1 MSDEEKLAIEGGEP
15 AIKEPLPPWPWFTE
29 EIIQA
34 AMEPLRTGK
43 VNYWTGKLG
52 MEFER
57 KFAEWNGAKYCIT
70 TTSGT
75 SALHTAV
82 ASLGIG
88 PGDEVIVPSYSFIAT
103 AFCVLQAGAIPVF
116 ADVRRE
122 DHCIDPEDVKRKITK
137 RTRAIIPVHLYGN
150 VCEMDEIMEIAE
162 KYDLFVIEDCAEAHG
177 ALYKGKKVGTI
188 GHAGCFSFCQN
199 KTFTTGGEG
208 GAVITNDEDLA
219 WMCRSFRDHGYDVAT
234 RLSLLEAEG
243 KRLLYT
249 SDYNAVRT
257 RLLNEADQDYGDL
270 DVVIIESTYADE
282 NHTERGILEKRF
294 VEEVTEVVESGGTV
308 LVPAFSV
315 GRAQEIACILSAYH
329 FEYSVYL
336 DGMAREASTIL
347 MNHVT
352 FIRDPRLFLD
362 AMHRID
368 WIEGWRDRRTAS
380 KKPGVII
387 APAGM
392 LKGGPAAFYIQ
403 TVGKKSRNAVFLV
416 GYQIPGTPGRE
427 LIERGVCVIDGKVRK
442 VKAKV
447 EFFDF
452 SSHSGAKE
460 LKETVKNLKGSPKVY
475 VVHGA
480 EGNCPLFAR
489 WIKEE
494 VGLEAKAPKI
504 GETFKI

>member
-1 MSDEEKLAIEGGEP
+1 M
-15 AIKEPLPPWPWFTE
+15 
-29 EIIQA
+29 EISFLGS
-34 AMEPLRTGK
+34 AMEVGRAAIAVRTNQAQILLDYGVMLNHIPGFPMHIPPKK
-43 VNYWTGKLG
+43 VD
-52 MEFER
+52 
-57 KFAEWNGAKYCIT
+57 A
-70 TTSGT
+70 
-75 SALHTAV
+75 
-82 ASLGIG
+82 
-88 PGDEVIVPSYSFIAT
+88 IVMTHSHLDHS
-103 AFCVLQAGAIPVF
+103 GAIPVF
-116 ADVRRE
+116 HIRNGKPVYGTKLAFELANLLIRDFIKLSGYYLPFEYLELKTMLRYGRNLNYRQNIRIG
-122 DHCIDPEDVKRKITK
+122 DISFQLIDSGH
-137 RTRAIIPVHLYGN
+137 IP
-150 VCEMDEIMEIAE
+150 
-162 KYDLFVIEDCAEAHG
+162 G
-177 ALYKGKKVGTI
+177 AAQV
-188 GHAGCFSFCQN
+188 
-199 KTFTTGGEG
+199 
-208 GAVITNDEDLA
+208 
-219 WMCRSFRDHGYDVAT
+219 
-234 RLSLLEAEG
+234 LLEAEG

>member
-1 MSDEEKLAIEGGEP
+1 MDGDYL
-15 AIKEPLPPWPWFTE
+15 L
-29 EIIQA
+29 EISFLGS
-34 AMEPLRTGK
+34 AMEVGRAAIAVRTNQAQILLDYGVMLNHIPGFPMHIPPKK
-43 VNYWTGKLG
+43 VD
-52 MEFER
+52 
-57 KFAEWNGAKYCIT
+57 A
-70 TTSGT
+70 
-75 SALHTAV
+75 
-82 ASLGIG
+82 
-88 PGDEVIVPSYSFIAT
+88 IVMTHSHLDHS
-103 AFCVLQAGAIPVF
+103 GAIPVF
-116 ADVRRE
+116 HIRNGKPVYGTKLAFELANLLIRDFIKLSGYYLPFEYLELKTMLRYGRNLNYRQNIRIG
-122 DHCIDPEDVKRKITK
+122 DISFQLIDSGH
-137 RTRAIIPVHLYGN
+137 IP
-150 VCEMDEIMEIAE
+150 
-162 KYDLFVIEDCAEAHG
+162 G
-177 ALYKGKKVGTI
+177 AAQV
-188 GHAGCFSFCQN
+188 
-199 KTFTTGGEG
+199 
-208 GAVITNDEDLA
+208 
-219 WMCRSFRDHGYDVAT
+219 
-234 RLSLLEAEG
+234 LLEAEG

>member
-1 MSDEEKLAIEGGEP
+1 MDGDYL
-15 AIKEPLPPWPWFTE
+15 L
-29 EIIQA
+29 EISFLGS
-34 AMEPLRTGK
+34 AMEVGRAAIAVRTSQAQILLDYG
-43 VNYWTGKLG
+43 VMLNH
-52 MEFER
+52 
-57 KFAEWNGAKYCIT
+57 I
-70 TTSGT
+70 
-75 SALHTAV
+75 
-82 ASLGIG
+82 
-88 PGDEVIVPSYSFIAT
+88 PGFPMHIPPKEVDAIVMTHSHLDHS
-103 AFCVLQAGAIPVF
+103 GAIPVF
-116 ADVRRE
+116 HIRNGKPVYGTKLAFELANLLIRDFIKLSGYYLPFEYLELKTMLRYSRNLNYRQKVRIG
-122 DHCIDPEDVKRKITK
+122 DISFQLIDSGH
-137 RTRAIIPVHLYGN
+137 IP
-150 VCEMDEIMEIAE
+150 
-162 KYDLFVIEDCAEAHG
+162 G
-177 ALYKGKKVGTI
+177 AAQV
-188 GHAGCFSFCQN
+188 
-199 KTFTTGGEG
+199 
-208 GAVITNDEDLA
+208 
-219 WMCRSFRDHGYDVAT
+219 
-234 RLSLLEAEG
+234 LLEAEG

-270 DVVIIESTYADE
+270 DAVIIESTYADE

-294 VEEVTEVVESGGTV
+294 IEEVTEVVESGGTV

-336 DGMAREASTIL
+336 DGMAREASRIL

-352 FIRDPRLFLD
+352 FLRDPRLFLD
-362 AMHRID
+362 AMHRVD
-368 WIEGWRDRRTAS
+368 WVEGWRDRRTAS

-460 LKETVKNLKGSPKVY
+460 LKETVKNLKGNPKVY

-480 EGNCPLFAR
+480 EGNCPFFAR

-494 VGLEAKAPKI
+494 VGLEAKAPKA

>member
-1 MSDEEKLAIEGGEP
+1 MDGDYL
-15 AIKEPLPPWPWFTE
+15 L
-29 EIIQA
+29 EISFLGS
-34 AMEPLRTGK
+34 AMEVGRAAIAVRTNQAQILLDYGVMLNHIPGFPMHIPPKK
-43 VNYWTGKLG
+43 VD
-52 MEFER
+52 
-57 KFAEWNGAKYCIT
+57 A
-70 TTSGT
+70 
-75 SALHTAV
+75 
-82 ASLGIG
+82 
-88 PGDEVIVPSYSFIAT
+88 IVMTHSHLDHS
-103 AFCVLQAGAIPVF
+103 GAIPVF
-116 ADVRRE
+116 HIRNGKPVYGTKLAFELANLLIRDFIKLSGYYLPFEYLELKTMLRYGRNLNYRQNIRIG
-122 DHCIDPEDVKRKITK
+122 DISFQLIDSGH
-137 RTRAIIPVHLYGN
+137 IP
-150 VCEMDEIMEIAE
+150 
-162 KYDLFVIEDCAEAHG
+162 G
-177 ALYKGKKVGTI
+177 AAQV
-188 GHAGCFSFCQN
+188 
-199 KTFTTGGEG
+199 
-208 GAVITNDEDLA
+208 
-219 WMCRSFRDHGYDVAT
+219 
-234 RLSLLEAEG
+234 LLEAEG

-380 KKPGVII
+380 KKSGVII